1 VLEKAENW
9 KAILRTLVWYRRIEN
24 DSKYGTSCS
33 TKDEQK
39 NMYRGKICRERPRE
53 IVYIWLRYFKPNHEN
68 RCKHHPGHLVEKY
81 VNTYLKLPKI
91 KMIPHISCLSNG
103 IALE

>member
-9 KAILRTLVWYRRIEN
+9 KAILRTLVWYRRIED

-39 NMYRGKICRERPRE
+39 NMYRGKYAGRGP
-53 IVYIWLRYFKPNHEN
+53 
-68 RCKHHPGHLVEKY
+68 EK
-81 VNTYLKLPKI
+81 
-91 KMIPHISCLSNG
+91 
-103 IALE
+103 